1 MKPFRHWE
9 TKNFHRLQLEQLCVL
24 LDSLPRERFNYSVF
38 VSERWKGMPD
48 LSCGATACA
57 FGWATT
63 MPSVKAMGIKMEK
76 NGSDPPQFSVNGVSL
91 GTFAGAFTAARVAF
105 GLDGNESDYLF
116 RPTAEL
122 SKRPSAPSH
131 GATATEVSAH
141 IRQFLT
147 WKRWPGE
154 PEVLNA

>member
-38 VSERWKGMPD
+38 VGARWKGMPD
-48 LSCGATACA
+48 LSCGTTACA

-76 NGSDPPQFSVNGVSL
+76 NGSGLGCHPRFSVNGVPS
-91 GTFAGAFTAARVAF
+91 GAFAAACVAF
-105 GLDGNESDYLF
+105 GLDGNESEYLF
-116 RPTAEL
+116 RPNARL
-122 SKRPSAPSH
+122 SNRPSAPSH
-131 GATATEVSAH
+131 RATATEVSAH

-154 PEVLNA
+154 PEALNV